1 MATTTLAF
9 VQARMGSTRLPGKVL
24 APLAG
29 RPSLLRIV
37 DRLSRVPTLDGI
49 AVLTSL
55 AGADDEIA
63 ALCAGEGVTCIRGE
77 EYDVLARFR
86 RAARDLHPQ
95 RVVRVTADCPLV
107 DPEVVADLLAL
118 HASRPELA
126 YASVATGAIGARS
139 GLRRFPDG
147 LDAEVFTAEVLEA
160 AWREATDP
168 FEREHVTPHL
178 WRQSE
183 RFPAAILECERDLG
197 NERWTIDHPADLEL
211 VQAVY
216 GRLPEPFGWRE
227 VLALLERDPALRRL
241 NAAHRVHAD

>member
-1 MATTTLAF
+1 VSTLAF

-37 DRLSRVPTLDGI
+37 ARLSRVRTLDGV
-49 AVLTSL
+49 AVLTSV
-55 AGADDEIA
+55 AAADDEIA
-63 ALCAGEGVTCIRGE
+63 ALCAGEGLTCIRGDE
-77 EYDVLARFR
+77 HDVLARFR
-86 RAARDLHPQ
+86 QGAQQLRPQ

-126 YASVATGAIGARS
+126 YASVATGAIGAES

-160 AWREATDP
+160 AWRDATDP

-178 WRQSE
+178 WRAPE
-183 RFPAAILECERDLG
+183 RFPAAVLECERDLG
-197 NERWTIDHPADLEL
+197 DERWTVDHPADLEL
-211 VQAVY
+211 VRAVY
-216 GRLPEPFGWRE
+216 ERLREPFGWRE
-227 VLALLERDPALRRL
+227 VLALLDGDPALRHL
-241 NAAHRVHAD
+241 NAAHRAHAD